1 MKFESTKGRIYNYI
15 KKPTRS
21 LQKRPMDNAINPHI
35 IKYQYHV
42 HLILVVFLKK
52 GKLYSGF
59 SLLQPL
65 PALLNVPYFKGK
77 QSGF

>member
-1 MKFESTKGRIYNYI
+1 MLSTLSKNCIFRGSEQIIYI
-15 KKPTRS
+15 
-21 LQKRPMDNAINPHI
+21 IN
-35 IKYQYHV
+35 
-42 HLILVVFLKK
+42 LILVVFLKK